1 MLIEP
6 KKDVVK
12 ISEISKDIGT
22 CFTYKG
28 EYYVTTEHDCG
39 IGIFAFNLNNNGFLF
54 NDDINW
60 DEDCVE
66 LVNLVVVEK

>member
-12 ISEISKDIGT
+12 INMIHYNIGT
-22 CFTYKG
+22 CFIFKG
-28 EYYVTTEHDCG
+28 EYYVTTERDCG
-39 IGIFAFNLNNNGFLF
+39 IGIFAFNLNTNSFLF
-54 NDDINW
+54 ENDIRW
-60 DEDCVE
+60 DEDNIE

>member
-12 ISEISKDIGT
+12 ISEIHNDIGT
-22 CFTYKG
+22 CFSFKG
-28 EYYVTTEHDCG
+28 EYYVTTKRDCS
-39 IGIFAFNLNNNGFLF
+39 IGIFAFNLNTNDFLF
-54 NDDINW
+54 EDDVNW
-60 DEDCVE
+60 NEDYVE

>member
-12 ISEISKDIGT
+12 INTIRYDIGT
-22 CFTYKG
+22 CFIFKG
-28 EYYVTTEHDCG
+28 EYYVTTERDCG
-39 IGIFAFNLNNNGFLF
+39 IGIFAFNLNNNSFLF
-54 NDDINW
+54 EDDIRW
-60 DEDCVE
+60 DEDDIE

>member
-12 ISEISKDIGT
+12 ISEVRHDAGT

-28 EYYVTTEHDCG
+28 EYYVTTRSDCK
-39 IGIFAFNLNNNGFLF
+39 IGIFAFNLNTNDFLF
-54 NDDINW
+54 EDDVDW
-60 DEDCVE
+60 YGDYVE

>member
-12 ISEISKDIGT
+12 ISTIRNDIGT
-22 CFTYKG
+22 CFSFKG
-28 EYYVTTEHDCG
+28 EYYVTTERDCG
-39 IGIFAFNLNNNGFLF
+39 IGIFATNDFLF
-54 NDDINW
+54 ENDVDW
-60 DEDCVE
+60 YGDYVE